1 MRPDNHKGVKQMDKA
16 TREALR
22 LPTQRKATAIMQ
34 EVEKERQAAAAKA
47 DYQLAQWL
55 RTQIDALAQASIAAD
70 REAVD
75 NFEIAWNKRKNDMLS
90 DAERAL
96 EAKKPVE
103 NPKAILDRARRLK
116 AQGQANLEQ
125 IERERINNLK

>member
-1 MRPDNHKGVKQMDKA
+1 MDKA

-22 LPTQRKATAIMQ
+22 LPTQRKATALMN
-34 EVEKERQAAAAKA
+34 EVEKERQSAAAKG
-47 DYQLAQWL
+47 DYPLAQWL
-55 RTQIDALAQASIAAD
+55 RTQIDALSHASISAD

-90 DAERAL
+90 DAEKAI

-103 NPKAILDRARRLK
+103 NPKAILDKARRVQ
-116 AQGQANLEQ
+116 AQGKANLEQ
-125 IERERINNLK
+125 IERERMKALKGA

>member
-1 MRPDNHKGVKQMDKA
+1 
-16 TREALR
+16 
-22 LPTQRKATAIMQ
+22 MQ

-75 NFEIAWNKRKNDMLS
+75 NFEIAWNKRKNDLLS

-96 EAKKPVE
+96 EAKKPIA
-103 NPKAILDRARRLK
+103 NPKAILDKARRVQ
-116 AQGQANLEQ
+116 AQGKANLEQ
-125 IERERINNLK
+125 IERERMKALKGA

>member
-1 MRPDNHKGVKQMDKA
+1 MDKA

-22 LPTQRKATAIMQ
+22 LPTQRKATALMN
-34 EVEKERQAAAAKA
+34 EVEKERQAAAAKG
-47 DYQLAQWL
+47 DYPLAQWL

-75 NFEIAWNKRKNDMLS
+75 NFEIAWNKRKNDLLS

-96 EAKKPVE
+96 EAKKPIA
-103 NPKAILDRARRLK
+103 NPKAILDKARRVQ
-116 AQGQANLEQ
+116 AQGKANLEQ
-125 IERERINNLK
+125 IERERMKALKGA

>member
-1 MRPDNHKGVKQMDKA
+1 MDKA

-75 NFEIAWNKRKNDMLS
+75 NFEIAWNKRKNDLLS

-96 EAKKPVE
+96 EAKKPIAD
-103 NPKAILDRARRLK
+103 PKAILDKARRVQ
-116 AQGQANLEQ
+116 AQGKANLEQ
-125 IERERINNLK
+125 IERERMKALKGA